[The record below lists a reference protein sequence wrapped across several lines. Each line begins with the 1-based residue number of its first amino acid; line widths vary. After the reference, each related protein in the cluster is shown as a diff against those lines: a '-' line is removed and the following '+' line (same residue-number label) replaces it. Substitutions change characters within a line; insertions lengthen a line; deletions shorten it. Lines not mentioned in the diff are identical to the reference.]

1 MAEFDRAFLEAHGVP
16 ENEREA
22 VLEAHEAA
30 MQAAVES
37 MVSEEEA
44 QKRVG
49 EAVQGM
55 VTEEEARK
63 RIEAAVEGMV
73 TEKEAARRV
82 EEAVAA
88 ALEGVDGEA
97 YRKVAAERDMLR
109 AIGGEAFEGV
119 KPKFREQVYQMLDL
133 GPGSRPV
140 AEQLEAIREEYEEF
154 FVDEETGARMPR
166 FGGPV
171 RGSMPRGAIGA
182 AEQFSLAWGFGPR
195 R

>member
-30 MQAAVES
+30 MKAAVEG

-73 TEKEAARRV
+73 TEKEAVRRV

-88 ALEGVDGEA
+88 ALEGVDGES

-133 GPGSRPV
+133 GPGARPV

>member
-1 MAEFDRAFLEAHGVP
+1 MAGFDRAFLEAHGVP

-22 VLEAHEAA
+22 VLKAHEAA
-30 MQAAVES
+30 VQKAAEG
-37 MVSEEEA
+37 MLSEEETR
-44 QKRVG
+44 KRIE
-49 EAVQGM
+49 EAAQGM

-63 RIEAAVEGMV
+63 RIETAVEGMV
-73 TEKEAARRV
+73 TEEEAARRV

-88 ALEGVDGEA
+88 ALEGVEGEA

-109 AIGGEAFEGV
+109 AIGGEDFEDV
-119 KPKFREQVYQMLDL
+119 KPKFREQVYGMLDL
-133 GPGSRPV
+133 GPGARPV

-154 FVDEETGARMPR
+154 FIGEETGARMPR

-171 RGSMPRGAIGA
+171 RGSMPRGAVGA